1 MPSKTPLNETRKR
14 FRRQSGKKGLAG
26 LERIAER
33 TGVSIGTVSRILRDK
48 PIRVAAATRVRI
60 LEVADELGYRPNL
73 LVRAVQSGKT
83 GMIGV
88 MVPPFDSYWAQVLYG
103 IHDCLTEHDHV
114 PLVLWAQHQPG
125 RDKSPVSE
133 RRDDLAQIY
142 RMIDRRIDG
151 TILWPFPAVLYAEYM
166 SHIAELSTRT
176 IPIVTIDHE
185 LDPQHNASFVG
196 TDEAMAGAMVARH
209 LLSLGH
215 RRFGHFAGRQVHSW
229 ATARRRGFEEAIRLA
244 GNATCISV
252 EVSDD
257 VAEIHA
263 MQLLSQNP
271 RPTAIFAATDHI
283 AEVCYRMAA
292 QLGLVIPRD
301 LSVVG
306 CGNLDIAAW
315 LNPPLTSVRQQPYL
329 IGRRAAEIAV
339 HRSLHA
345 NSPPPKKELL
355 PTMLELRGSTCA
367 PLISP

>member
-1 MPSKTPLNETRKR
+1 M
-14 FRRQSGKKGLAG
+14 
-26 LERIAER
+26 
-33 TGVSIGTVSRILRDK
+33 
-48 PIRVAAATRVRI
+48 AAATRVRI

-73 LVRAVQSGKT
+73 LVRAIQSGKT

>member
-1 MPSKTPLNETRKR
+1 M
-14 FRRQSGKKGLAG
+14 AG
-26 LERIAER
+26 LERIADR

-48 PIRVAAATRVRI
+48 PIRVAPDTRAKV
-60 LEVADELGYRPNL
+60 LEVAAELGYRPNL
-73 LVRAVQSGKT
+73 LVRAIQSGKT

-114 PLVLWAQHQPG
+114 PLVLWAEHQPG

-133 RRDDLAQIY
+133 RREDLAQIY

-151 TILWPFPAVLYAEYM
+151 AILWPFPAVLYAEHM
-166 SHIAELSTRT
+166 SNIAELSTRN

-185 LDPQHNASFVG
+185 LDPQHKASFVG

-229 ATARRRGFEEAIRLA
+229 AVARRRGFEEALRVA
-244 GNATCISV
+244 PDATCISV
-252 EVSDD
+252 EVADE

-263 MQLLSQNP
+263 MQLLNQKP

-283 AEVCYRMAA
+283 AEVCYRTAA

-306 CGNLDIAAW
+306 CGNLDIASW

-329 IGRRAAEIAV
+329 MGRRAAEIV
-339 HRSLHA
+339 VERSRHA
-345 NSPPPKKELL
+345 NNLPPIKELL
-355 PTMLELRGSTCA
+355 PTMLELRSSTSA
-367 PLISP
+367 PLMSP

>member
-1 MPSKTPLNETRKR
+1 MPSKTMLNQTRKHS
-14 FRRQSGKKGLAG
+14 RRSSGRNGMAG
-26 LERIAER
+26 LERIAKR
-33 TGVSIGTVSRILRDK
+33 TGVSIGTVSRILRNK
-48 PIRVAAATRVRI
+48 PIRVAPETRVHI
-60 LEVADELGYRPNL
+60 LEVAEEIGYRPNL
-73 LVRAVQSGKT
+73 LVRAIQSGKT

-151 TILWPFPAVLYAEYM
+151 AILWPFPAVLYAEYM
-166 SHIAELSTRT
+166 SNIAELSTRN
-176 IPIVTIDHE
+176 IPVVTIDHE
-185 LDPQHNASFVG
+185 LDPQHKASFVG
-196 TDEAMAGAMVARH
+196 TDEAMAGAMVARY

-215 RRFGHFAGRQVHSW
+215 RRFGHFAGRQAHSW
-229 ATARRRGFEEAIRLA
+229 AAARRRGFEEAVRVA
-244 GNATCISV
+244 QDATCISV
-252 EVSDD
+252 EVADE

-263 MQLLSQNP
+263 MQLLNQNP

-283 AEVCYRMAA
+283 AQVCYRTAA

-306 CGNLDIAAW
+306 CGNLDIASW
-315 LNPPLTSVRQQPYL
+315 LNPPLTSVRQQPYQM
-329 IGRRAAEIAV
+329 GRRAAEMAV
-339 HRSLHA
+339 ERSLHPHRA
-345 NSPPPKKELL
+345 APTRELL
-355 PTMLELRGSTCA
+355 PTLLEVRSSTGA
-367 PLISP
+367 PLKSS